1 MNPGRG
7 VLPLVGLLALLL
19 ATPAR
24 AEKKPLGPGERVDLN
39 GATTA
44 ELMRLPGVGKKRAEA
59 IVAAR
64 DKRPFKRPE
73 EVTRV
78 KGCSPGW
85 YAKVRGMLTVGDAP
99 LAQAAPKAG
108 GAAPARAPPA
118 PATAVGGR

>member
-1 MNPGRG
+1 MSAPRG
-7 VLPLVGLLALLL
+7 LLPLLGLLALLA

-39 GATTA
+39 AATTA

-59 IVAAR
+59 IVASR
-64 DKRPFKRPE
+64 DKRPFRKAD

-85 YAKVRGMLTVGDAP
+85 YARVKGMVTVGDAP
-99 LAQAAPKAG
+99 TAPRPPE
-108 GAAPARAPPA
+108 PARAA
-118 PATAVGGR
+118 R

>member
-1 MNPGRG
+1 MSTPRG
-7 VLPLVGLLALLL
+7 LLPLLGLLALLA

-39 GATTA
+39 AATSA

-59 IVAAR
+59 IVASR
-64 DKRPFKRPE
+64 DKRPFRKAD

-85 YAKVRGMLTVGDAP
+85 YARVKGMVTVGDAP
-99 LAQAAPKAG
+99 AAQRAPE
-108 GAAPARAPPA
+108 PARAA
-118 PATAVGGR
+118 R